1 MVKSP
6 VVYESET
13 WTMTEWYGKT
23 EYMGQESVKKIYAPV
38 AGQGMWRVR
47 TNQEL
52 REPYTDLDTVTDF
65 KKEWNG

>member
-1 MVKSP
+1 
-6 VVYESET
+6 
-13 WTMTEWYGKT
+13 
-23 EYMGQESVKKIYAPV
+23 MGQESVKKIYTPV

-52 REPYTDLDTVTDF
+52 REPYKDLDTVTDF

>member
-1 MVKSP
+1 
-6 VVYESET
+6 
-13 WTMTEWYGKT
+13 
-23 EYMGQESVKKIYAPV
+23 MGQESVKKIYAPV